1 MHEAGHAVAAF
12 KLGRAF
18 TTVSIIPDKDTLGRV
33 HSQPPGS
40 WFRPD
45 IGVTGRGRVL
55 IEHHIMI
62 LLAGFEA
69 EEAWCRT
76 VSGKPH
82 DWRKRLIDGAE
93 IDAHHALDLA
103 DHACSSPGESEP
115 FIEWQRQRVITLVG
129 PEGLASPLVYRLTD
143 ELERTQQLSWR
154 KAKAFL
160 AAAETEVGD
169 DW

>member
-1 MHEAGHAVAAF
+1 MTERWTQRRGVAMHEAGHAVAAF

-33 HSQPPGS
+33 HSRPPGS

-45 IGVTGRGRVL
+45 IGVTGRGRVF

-82 DWRKRLIDGAE
+82 DWRKRLIDVRISTPTTPSISPTTPAP
-93 IDAHHALDLA
+93 ALTNLSLSSNGNDSG
-103 DHACSSPGESEP
+103 SSP
-115 FIEWQRQRVITLVG
+115 W
-129 PEGLASPLVYRLTD
+129 
-143 ELERTQQLSWR
+143 
-154 KAKAFL
+154 
-160 AAAETEVGD
+160 
-169 DW
+169 